1 MSASR
6 CFHKHLSNLSFFD
19 VCRKLN
25 AQKCQQLRQCHYG
38 SLVSTSLP
46 DVQSEIDR
54 SSHHSQRGKAMRAL
68 DLRLRRKQPLPPPR
82 ELKMH
87 EDQEWSDVY
96 PTAASFKWSAVPL
109 PIRMGY
115 PVKRGI
121 PPHKYGNA
129 ELLKIPNFLHLT
141 PPAIKKQC
149 AALKELCTQ
158 WPNEL
163 KEDAEL
169 CQKMFPVEVEVSD
182 YIRSGPS
189 VRHPDARIVSI
200 KVSLDSLPLDKH
212 ARWKLI
218 QLVGERYNR
227 ETNTITITT
236 DRCPLRKQ
244 NYDYAMYLLTVL
256 FHESWVTEPW
266 ESDITP
272 DDMEEYVWD
281 LQPSKNNI
289 LQTLARNNRQ
299 GELHTEISE
308 AEEHELLKTDGI
320 QEYKMAVE
328 AMMNTGEGEDTLNA
342 YKKAVLKLVH
352 SDLEST
358 PGLTSE
364 PRNMDNNEMSSEN
377 TSSSSDNES
386 GSSSSSDSDDDKQ

>member
-87 EDQEWSDVY
+87 EDQDWSDVY

-129 ELLKIPNFLHLT
+129 ELLKVCEKNHSQNMLLSFCY
-141 PPAIKKQC
+141 K
-149 AALKELCTQ
+149 
-158 WPNEL
+158 N
-163 KEDAEL
+163 
-169 CQKMFPVEVEVSD
+169 
-182 YIRSGPS
+182 
-189 VRHPDARIVSI
+189 RIVLDDLNI
-200 KVSLDSLPLDKH
+200 KY
-212 ARWKLI
+212 LI
-218 QLVGERYNR
+218 LYHF
-227 ETNTITITT
+227 
-236 DRCPLRKQ
+236 RCPLRKQ

-281 LQPSKNNI
+281 LQPSKNKI

-358 PGLTSE
+358 PGFTSE